1 MGAKKQLDAEALNAI
16 MSQSE
21 VKETGAS
28 STETQ
33 QQDEPIY
40 ARRVRK
46 RVEYRN
52 FSINLELKDYNKFQQ
67 YLIDNDVRSGSAL
80 VRKLLKEKGII

>member
-1 MGAKKQLDAEALNAI
+1 MARRQLDADALNAI
-16 MSQSE
+16 MNQSE
-21 VKETGAS
+21 VKEAGVTN
-28 STETQ
+28 TQ
-33 QQDEPIY
+33 QSEEPIY

-67 YLIDNDVRSGSAL
+67 YLIDNEVRSGSAL
-80 VRKLLKEKGII
+80 VRDLLKEKGII

>member
-80 VRKLLKEKGII
+80 VRELLKEKGII

>member
-16 MSQSE
+16 MGQSE